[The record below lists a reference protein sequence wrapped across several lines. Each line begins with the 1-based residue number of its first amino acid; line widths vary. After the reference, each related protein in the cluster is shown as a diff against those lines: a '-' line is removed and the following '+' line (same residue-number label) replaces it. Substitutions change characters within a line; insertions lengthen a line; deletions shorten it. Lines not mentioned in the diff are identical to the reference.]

1 MSSCSLPHSSILGT
15 EEKKVAVPPG
25 ATKIEVRVTPFCNNG
40 TATVTGPDGFTVD
53 AVSVTPVP

>member
-25 ATKIEVRVTPFCNNG
+25 ATKIEVRVTPFFNNG
-40 TATVTGPDGFTVD
+40 TVTGPDAFTVD
-53 AVSVTPVP
+53 PVSVTPVP